1 MRTIARRFR
10 FFVLCS
16 LVLVSLLSPDLPA
29 VRADIGVQPVL
40 PGGGNIQPET
50 QTPVQMAR
58 EVVTMTVRPATAADN
73 ALVLLA
79 DKTYALQSGA
89 VWFPG
94 VAEVEADFWML
105 NPTGSDISL
114 TAWFP
119 LASTLPNADWNFN
132 PGEIVPRIQQ
142 FQVSVGGS
150 PLQVSIQEVPNP
162 QGADKP
168 ALPWAGFPLTF
179 PAGVETLVHVSYTL
193 PLQPASKG
201 GSMALYYIFQTGSGW
216 AGSIGQAD
224 LIVNLPYPA
233 GPGTLTGMSH
243 GLSLPPLSIQKQPAD
258 LPAGA
263 VLEGS
268 QVRWTWQ
275 NFEPG
280 PQDDIAIWLL
290 RIDAW
295 QALETA
301 RAAVQAAPADGQAWL
316 NLASAYYSLST
327 GSHNMPG
334 MFSESYIPP
343 GLEAYQKAA
352 ALLPER
358 AAPHAGLGLLYLAPY
373 MVEKNAP
380 ADVLQSVQDEMQ
392 TAQALEAAQP
402 AIQDEAGISRYLLLW
417 LEDAWMNYGYN
428 PATATAEMAALGTA
442 WAQQTAEAALL
453 ISPTATPTPPPT
465 PRPASATP
473 APATLTPPATPTA
486 QSAGG
491 PPATCLLALVGLMG
505 LAAISYLVMKSL
517 RKGSV

>member
-16 LVLVSLLSPDLPA
+16 LVLVSLLNPGLPA

-73 ALVLLA
+73 AVVSLA
-79 DKTYALQSGA
+79 ERTYALQSGE

-105 NPTGSDISL
+105 NPTAADINL

-119 LASTLPNADWNFN
+119 LASTLPTADWNFN

-142 FQVSVGGS
+142 FQVSADGS
-150 PLQVSIQEVPNP
+150 PLQVSIQEMPNP
-162 QGADKP
+162 QGSDKP

-179 PAGVETLVHVSYTL
+179 RAGVETLVHVSYTL
-193 PLQPASKG
+193 PLQPAPKG

-224 LIVNLPYPA
+224 LIINLPYPA
-233 GPGTLTGMSH
+233 SEGTLSGMTN
-243 GLSLPPLSIQKQPAD
+243 GLSLPPLSIQRQAAD

-268 QVRWTWQ
+268 QVRWSWR

-295 QALETA
+295 QTLETA
-301 RAAVQAAPADGQAWL
+301 RAAEQANPADGQAWL
-316 NLASAYYSLST
+316 NLASTYYSLST
-327 GSHNMPG
+327 GGYNMPG
-334 MFSESYIPP
+334 MFSQSYIPP
-343 GLEAYQKAA
+343 GLQAYQKAA
-352 ALLPER
+352 ELLPER
-358 AAPHAGLGLLYLAPY
+358 AAPHAGLGLLMLAPY

-380 ADVLQSVQDEMQ
+380 AGLLQSVQAELQ
-392 TAQALEAAQP
+392 TAQALEAAHP

-417 LEDAWMNYGYN
+417 LEDAVENYGYN
-428 PATATAEMAALGTA
+428 PATATAEMAALGTQ
-442 WAQQTAEAALL
+442 WAAQTAQAA
-453 ISPTATPTPPPT
+453 PTATPMPTVTLPPTATPPLATQLPTANPT
-465 PRPASATP
+465 P
-473 APATLTPPATPTA
+473 TPPASTSGLPFTFYLLIL
-486 QSAGG
+486 GG
-491 PPATCLLALVGLMG
+491 VLLALIV
-505 LAAISYLVMKSL
+505 AVWRV
-517 RKGSV
+517 RKGRA